1 MRDDSNH
8 ADPAVNVEVTP
19 ADQEAKAAL
28 NPRSPPGEH
37 DFNRRHHKENEADQG
52 IEAKKG
58 MLYPIEGTSSGQ
70 PMFQ

>member
-19 ADQEAKAAL
+19 ADQEAIAPL
-28 NPRSPPGEH
+28 DPRSPPGEH
-37 DFNRRHHKENEADQG
+37 DFNRCHHKENEADQG

-58 MLYPIEGTSSGQ
+58 MLNPIEGTSSGQ